1 MKILVV
7 SSGCSVTGSSTGANS
22 GFISVL
28 QALHD
33 LGNEIETLAHTSNAG
48 ITENRLG
55 VPEHL
60 YGRGKG
66 HVGSSGLADI
76 SPAFWLRLKSLI
88 RDFSPDLIVVSGPPG
103 TVCSKALA
111 SLSGQ
116 KTRVVYDSH
125 NVEQSFFSQ
134 YRTKSYVH
142 PRAVMMSAVLAVLE
156 KAAVNVSDYVLC
168 RSQKDLS
175 VFSETYNVDR
185 RKLFLAPSSRPVARK
200 PNENQRMVS
209 RGAIGLRP
217 DDFGVVFH
225 GAYSHPPNR
234 QAFELIRMEL
244 APILLKEEPSAKL
257 FCFGTETPKAKEY
270 NFCSLGQ
277 VENVDET
284 LGGMDVAIVPLLWGA
299 GIKLKTLDYLANGL
313 PVVSTKEG
321 VAGFDLNPGEE
332 YFEADSVEEFAE
344 AIGILISSQQ
354 LRSALAEK
362 GQDAFRKR
370 LSDLQTKEALE
381 RFLEHLGDR
390 RGVSHYEE

>member
-7 SSGCSVTGSSTGANS
+7 SSGYSVTGSSTGGNS

-48 ITENRLG
+48 IRENHLG
-55 VPEHL
+55 VTEHL

-66 HVGSSGLADI
+66 HIGSNGLADI
-76 SPAFWLRLKSLI
+76 SPALWLRLKSLI
-88 RDFSPDLIVVSGPPG
+88 RDFSPDLIVASGPG
-103 TVCSKALA
+103 IVCSKALA

-116 KTRVVYDSH
+116 KTRVVYLSQ
-125 NVEQSFFSQ
+125 NVEQSFISQ

-142 PRAVMMSAVLAVLE
+142 PRALMMSAAQAVLE
-156 KAAVNVSDYVLC
+156 KAAVSISDYVLC
-168 RSQKDLS
+168 ISQKDLS
-175 VFSETYNVDR
+175 VFSEIYNVDR

-200 PNENQRMVS
+200 LNENQRMVS

-225 GAYSHPPNR
+225 GSYSHPPNR

-277 VENVDET
+277 VENVDEI

-321 VAGFDLNPGEE
+321 VAGFNLNPGEE

-362 GQDAFRKR
+362 GQNAFRNR
-370 LSDLQTKEALE
+370 LSDLQTKEALK
-381 RFLEHLGDR
+381 RFLEHLGDK